1 VTPEGRTARRYEVTD
16 GVALV
21 TQPTRPAQLVD
32 RAMERMATEP
42 DFAEG
47 VAALTERRPPRF
59 GGLP

>member
-1 VTPEGRTARRYEVTD
+1 
-16 GVALV
+16 
-21 TQPTRPAQLVD
+21 
-32 RAMERMATEP
+32 MERMATEP